1 MQQIP
6 APAFM
11 VNLAAGYF
19 APRCLHLVAQLGVA
33 DALGPTPMTS
43 EELATATGAHADAL
57 HRMLRLLATQGVFEL
72 RDERW
77 AHTHLSEHLRS
88 DHPQSVRHFAMMMG
102 DDINWRSAGALAVSV
117 RTGQTGC
124 DAVSPGGLWTYLRNH
139 PEDARVFDAAMT
151 SKSHQVIGAMLGAMD
166 YGRYGHI
173 ADIAGGRGHVLA
185 ALLETA
191 PRTHG
196 TLFDLPDV
204 VANAL
209 KHPRVRTQG
218 GDFFK
223 GPLPAADAYILS
235 NILHDWADPQAIS
248 ILRQIRQAAPPHAE
262 LLVVEMVLP
271 DGSEPHPAMVMDL
284 IMLSLAGGRERT
296 QDQYNRIYAEGGFK
310 LDRVVPL
317 PSAYCI
323 QVARPV

>member
-11 VNLAAGYF
+11 VNLASGYF

-33 DALGPTPMTS
+33 DVLGPTPMSS
-43 EELATATGAHADAL
+43 EELAKATGSHADSL
-57 HRMLRLLATQGVFEL
+57 HRMLRLLAAQGVFEQ
-72 RDERW
+72 RGEGW
-77 AHTHLSEHLRS
+77 AHTHLSELLKT
-88 DHPQSVRHFAMMMG
+88 DHPQSVRYFAMMMG

-124 DAVSPGGLWTYLRNH
+124 DAVSPGGLWAYLRNH
-139 PEDARVFDAAMT
+139 PDDARVFDAAMT
-151 SKSHQVIGAMLGAMD
+151 SKSHMVMGAMRGAMD

-173 ADIAGGRGHVLA
+173 ADIAGGRGHILA
-185 ALLETA
+185 ALLEAA
-191 PRTHG
+191 PQTQG

-209 KHPRVRTQG
+209 KHPRIRAQG

-223 GPLPAADAYILS
+223 GPLPSADAYILS
-235 NILHDWADPQAIS
+235 NILHDWGDPQAIA
-248 ILRQIRQAAPPHAE
+248 ILRQIRQAAPANAE
-262 LLVVEMVLP
+262 LLVVEMVMP
-271 DGSEPHPAMVMDL
+271 ERAESHPAMVMDL

-296 QDQYNRIYAEGGFK
+296 QEEYVRLYEEGGFK

-317 PSAYCI
+317 PGPYCI